1 MTDETFDLLHS
12 AFKVLWILAIL
23 AFGMVLERRV
33 SRLER
38 RGERNER

>member
-12 AFKVLWILAIL
+12 AFKVLWILAVF
-23 AFGMVLERRV
+23 AFGIVLERRV

-38 RGERNER
+38 RDRDER